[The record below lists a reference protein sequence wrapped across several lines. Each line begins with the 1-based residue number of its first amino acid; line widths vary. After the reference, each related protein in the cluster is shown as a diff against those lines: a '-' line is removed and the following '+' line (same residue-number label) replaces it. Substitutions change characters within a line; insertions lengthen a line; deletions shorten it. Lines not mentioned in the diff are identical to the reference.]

1 MKICVIGAG
10 YVGLITALSF
20 AKIGNKVVC
29 VEKDIEKVNKLN
41 KGIPTIFEKGLQEL
55 LYECLNNKNILFTT
69 DFTKAVKESDIIFIA
84 VGTPTKDNWDVDTSQ
99 IINVINQLSSVIDKY
114 KVIVTK
120 STVPIGTQKSI
131 KKLLIKNGVSKEK
144 FDVVSNPEFLRE
156 GKALYDFFNGD
167 KIVIGCDSKKT
178 ENILDKL
185 YKPFGIETIFTNPP
199 TAELIKY
206 ASNAFLSTKISFIN
220 EIANL
225 CNKTGAHV
233 DTVAYALGLD
243 KRISPEFLKSG
254 IGYGGSCFPKDTKA
268 LVKIGEKFGC
278 DFKLVKSTIKV
289 NESQRLL
296 PIKIL
301 LDYYTDLKGKV
312 ISILGLTFKPGTDDI
327 REAPSLYIIKELLEE
342 GAIIKCY
349 DPMVSNE
356 IKNIFPNITYCNH
369 LYDSLI
375 DSQCAIICTEWEEFF
390 SMDLKLAAEKM
401 KNSMI
406 IDGRNIF
413 NIEKVKN
420 SGIRCYFS
428 IGKGYFKN

>member
-1 MKICVIGAG
+1 LNICVIGAG

-20 AKIGNKVVC
+20 AKMNNKVIC
-29 VEKDIEKVNKLN
+29 VEKDVIKVNKLN
-41 KGIPTIFEKGLQEL
+41 KGIPTIFEDGLQKL

-69 DFTKAVKESDIIFIA
+69 DFASAIKKSDIIFIA
-84 VGTPTKDNWDVDTSQ
+84 VGTPTGKDWSVDTSQ
-99 IINVINQLSSVIDKY
+99 VINVINQLSSVIDNY

-120 STVPIGTQKSI
+120 STVPVGTQKYLQE
-131 KKLLIKNGVSKEK
+131 LLIKNGVSEEK
-144 FDVVSNPEFLRE
+144 FDIVSNPEFLRE
-156 GKALYDFFNGD
+156 GKALYDFFYGD
-167 KIVIGCDSKKT
+167 KIVIGCNSKKAKT
-178 ENILDKL
+178 IMEEL
-185 YKPFGIETIFTNPP
+185 YKPFQIKMIFTNPP

-225 CNKTGAHV
+225 CNKTGANV
-233 DTVAYALGLD
+233 DTIAYSLGLD

-278 DFKLVKSTIKV
+278 DFKLIKSTIEV
-289 NESQRLL
+289 NDGQKLL
-296 PIKIL
+296 PVKIL
-301 LDYYTDLKGKV
+301 LDHYDDLKGKV

-327 REAPSLYIIKELLEE
+327 REAPSLYIINELLEK
-342 GAIIKCY
+342 GVIVKCY

-356 IKNIFPNITYCNH
+356 IKDIFPNITYCDN

-375 DSQCAIICTEWEEFF
+375 DSNCAIICTEWEEFF
-390 SMDLKLAAEKM
+390 NIDLKLATEKM
-401 KNSMI
+401 KNPMI

-413 NIEKVKN
+413 NIEQVEN
-420 SGIRCYFS
+420 SGIQCYYS
-428 IGKGYFKN
+428 IGKGYFEK